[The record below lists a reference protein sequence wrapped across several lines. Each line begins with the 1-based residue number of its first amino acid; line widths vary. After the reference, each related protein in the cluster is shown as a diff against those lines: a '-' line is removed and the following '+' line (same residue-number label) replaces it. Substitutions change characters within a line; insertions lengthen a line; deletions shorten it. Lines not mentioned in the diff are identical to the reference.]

1 MNTEQACIVTF
12 KISAFSRTQNVSFLR
27 IIFGYLT
34 MKFISVQ
41 PNTIAIP
48 LRTKLQHVS
57 IDDIAQR
64 KNKLT
69 TAQQQ
74 WSRVTSG

>member
-1 MNTEQACIVTF
+1 
-12 KISAFSRTQNVSFLR
+12 
-27 IIFGYLT
+27 

-69 TAQQQ
+69 EAQLQ
-74 WSRVTSG
+74 WSRVTTG